1 LAWLV
6 DPHSNTTF
14 FYPDENNEDKYHP
27 DYISKRKFDKVI
39 LATGS
44 DNLPN
49 IPKREIDLLQKQKEK
64 KAYFDKPVLHSSQ
77 IKSLGENIVG
87 KNFLF
92 IGSAYSA
99 EDLALSFIK
108 RGANHIYTTTRSD
121 NGYPITYTASWP
133 MDKVTVLMR
142 TEIKEVLENNKL
154 RMGRMDLPTPTI
166 ERIAEK
172 YYDKS
177 HENFVLEE
185 IDAVIFCTGYDVDE
199 SILADQ
205 LYGYAELN
213 GAKFNTELK
222 TNVDDSHWPNIY
234 DPAVFDPDNGL
245 PLPSETDLN
254 SCGIPVHDNNAM
266 LRANP
271 VNYFYSDEPGTY
283 NHHLITNP
291 GFFRHHTLYETPLL
305 NLDIQATFILKVI
318 TGEIPTPKTREE
330 IYHKRSLKMAEWFR
344 HSSYVRTLEDKVYA
358 DALLEKSYENESS
371 RPYDTAYSN
380 FNLFLEAKY
389 AGHPAGTFLEEAS
402 ADHELSEWGC
412 WDSENFRFVEN
423 SNTNGTSTPSPV
435 YAFSERGLIFMEQM
449 NHHNMAHTDI
459 QIGSNQ
465 TFRDMHYEEY
475 KSIYTGTK
483 PVPFSKLW
491 LEVDDILGDVDTTTT
506 TINNNNNNH
515 ENASTVMMEDCDS
528 APESQS
534 CPHSEL

>member
-1 LAWLV
+1 
-6 DPHSNTTF
+6 
-14 FYPDENNEDKYHP
+14 
-27 DYISKRKFDKVI
+27 
-39 LATGS
+39 
-44 DNLPN
+44 
-49 IPKREIDLLQKQKEK
+49 
-64 KAYFDKPVLHSSQ
+64 
-77 IKSLGENIVG
+77 
-87 KNFLF
+87 
-92 IGSAYSA
+92 
-99 EDLALSFIK
+99 
-108 RGANHIYTTTRSD
+108 
-121 NGYPITYTASWP
+121 
-133 MDKVTVLMR
+133 
-142 TEIKEVLENNKL
+142 
-154 RMGRMDLPTPTI
+154 
-166 ERIAEK
+166 
-172 YYDKS
+172 
-177 HENFVLEE
+177 
-185 IDAVIFCTGYDVDE
+185 
-199 SILADQ
+199 
-205 LYGYAELN
+205 
-213 GAKFNTELK
+213 
-222 TNVDDSHWPNIY
+222 
-234 DPAVFDPDNGL
+234 
-245 PLPSETDLN
+245 
-254 SCGIPVHDNNAM
+254 
-266 LRANP
+266 
-271 VNYFYSDEPGTY
+271 
-283 NHHLITNP
+283 
-291 GFFRHHTLYETPLL
+291 
-305 NLDIQATFILKVI
+305 
-318 TGEIPTPKTREE
+318 
-330 IYHKRSLKMAEWFR
+330 MAEWFR